1 MKVKFALSLA
11 GHDRGRYYVL
21 LEEHRE
27 EGYVLLA
34 DGLRKPMEQPKR
46 KNFRHIQV
54 IGRLPCETAQ
64 FLEGEEVLTDLVI
77 RRALKL
83 YAAHRKAGEEEIES

>member
-1 MKVKFALSLA
+1 MKVKLALSLA
-11 GHDRGRYYVL
+11 GHDRGRYYVV
-21 LEEHRE
+21 LEEQRE

-34 DGLRKPMEQPKR
+34 DGLRKPIKRPKR

-54 IGRLPCETAQ
+54 ISRLPRETAR

-83 YAAHRKAGEEEIES
+83 YAAHLKAGEGEI